1 LTFSQDH
8 ITQLSFSHRISR
20 RFAAPPAAHTV
31 KKCSIISLS
40 ADPKRLHGSSN
51 DLAHAFSKS
60 EQIDWRRLS
69 AAVEQLPYVVSILFV
84 VAATILFLIPHD

>member
-1 LTFSQDH
+1 
-8 ITQLSFSHRISR
+8 
-20 RFAAPPAAHTV
+20 V

-60 EQIDWRRLS
+60 GQIDRRRLS

>member
-1 LTFSQDH
+1 
-8 ITQLSFSHRISR
+8 
-20 RFAAPPAAHTV
+20 V
-31 KKCSIISLS
+31 KKFSIISLS
-40 ADPKRLHGSSN
+40 ADPKRLHGPRN
-51 DLAHAFSKS
+51 DLAYAFSKS